1 MDIFRPQHR
10 QDQQVDGCNRDKRA
24 WRPSAVQKFF
34 LEQGQVNYTTRNKQ
48 LAFFGGHLDDSPG
61 KYEIPEKCSGV
72 SVCPQGSVVYT
83 DNTKVREG
91 SLYFKAFDVVGS
103 CSLGI
108 IFYTFF
114 R

>member
-1 MDIFRPQHR
+1 
-10 QDQQVDGCNRDKRA
+10 
-24 WRPSAVQKFF
+24 
-34 LEQGQVNYTTRNKQ
+34 
-48 LAFFGGHLDDSPG
+48 
-61 KYEIPEKCSGV
+61 
-72 SVCPQGSVVYT
+72 VCPQGSVVYT